1 MMINAG
7 AGVSLMSRFA
17 LLDQFSEIKVID
29 VKDSDPLYLELIWL
43 NDNDNEMI
51 INFVQLMKDRYQ

>member
-1 MMINAG
+1 
-7 AGVSLMSRFA
+7 MSRFA